1 MTQIDAARAGI
12 CTPEMKAVAAK
23 EYKTP
28 EEIRDAVAI
37 GRIAIPA
44 NINHT
49 TLDPEGV
56 GEGLRTKVNVNLGIS
71 GDLMDEEM
79 ELE

>member
-28 EEIRDAVAI
+28 EEIRDAVAKGI
-37 GRIAIPA
+37 IAIPA

-49 TLDPEGV
+49 TLDPKG
-56 GEGLRTKVNVNLGIS
+56 
-71 GDLMDEEM
+71 
-79 ELE
+79 